1 MALILKH
8 ILMETAKLP
17 QSRLLNVLAKFGV
30 GFGAITCNYGNL
42 YEPKLDRSC
51 HNWLTYTGSHMILKF
66 TG

>member
-30 GFGAITCNYGNL
+30 GSELSRAIMETCMNQ
-42 YEPKLDRSC
+42 
-51 HNWLTYTGSHMILKF
+51 NWIEVVITG
-66 TG
+66 